1 MHSVITVYSSPLH
14 ATAHVEKRRRGL
26 REDLQHGVVVG
37 LELRD
42 FVEQREAGGLS
53 ARGRRV
59 KISVGGPKHVE
70 NAGRITIELTR
81 ELEREGGEEREEL
94 ADVLLLVETRLGER
108 ERRDGAEGGVERIG
122 EGGREHVGEK
132 GHRFEQRRGG
142 GVELEVRE
150 QNVHLQREK

>member
-1 MHSVITVYSSPLH
+1 M
-14 ATAHVEKRRRGL
+14 EKRRRGL

-59 KISVGGPKHVE
+59 KISVGGPKHVK
-70 NAGRITIELTR
+70 NAGRIAIELAR

-132 GHRFEQRRGG
+132 GHCFEQRRGG